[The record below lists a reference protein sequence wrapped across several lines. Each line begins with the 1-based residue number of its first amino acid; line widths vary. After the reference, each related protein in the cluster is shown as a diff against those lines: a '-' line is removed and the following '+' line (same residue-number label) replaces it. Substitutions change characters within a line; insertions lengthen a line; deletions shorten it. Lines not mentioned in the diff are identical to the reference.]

1 MSGIDVIIDGIIGR
15 EGGYANDPNDAGGE
29 TMWGVTA
36 ATARAAGYAGAMRD
50 MPRATAARIYRRQYV
65 EGPGFDRIAAISAP
79 IGEELVDTGVNM
91 GPKVAGK
98 FLQRALNALN
108 REGRDY
114 GDLVVD
120 GETGAATRAA
130 LSAFIA
136 RRGQVAGATVLM
148 KLLEAQQAVRYL
160 DISEARPANENF
172 LFGWIANRVVQ
183 L

>member
-1 MSGIDVIIDGIIGR
+1 MSGIDAIIEGIIGR
-15 EGGYANDPNDAGGE
+15 EGGYANDPKDAGGE
-29 TMWGVTA
+29 TMWGVTV

-50 MPRATAARIYRRQYV
+50 MPRSTAVRIYRKQYV
-65 EGPGFDRIAAISAP
+65 EAPGFDRIAALCP
-79 IGEELVDTGVNM
+79 PVGEELVDTGVNM

-114 GDLVVD
+114 ADLVVD
-120 GETGAATRAA
+120 GDTALATRTA

-136 RRGQVAGATVLM
+136 RRGEVAGTAALM

-172 LFGWIANRVVQ
+172 LFGWISNRVGQ